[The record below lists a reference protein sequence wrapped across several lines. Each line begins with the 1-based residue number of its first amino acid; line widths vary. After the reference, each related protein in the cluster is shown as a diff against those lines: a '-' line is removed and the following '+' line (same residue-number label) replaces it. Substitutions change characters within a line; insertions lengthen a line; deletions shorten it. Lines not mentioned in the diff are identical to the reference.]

1 MKLTTI
7 TNQILLKN
15 TSKALLEAI
24 TGDASVVQKQL
35 FSLGNELK
43 ADGEDVTDD
52 EVQAA
57 LLGALIDAD
66 GKVDNVDVSDV
77 EAIKQDIKE
86 SRTYIIQ
93 ESGVLHSIEL
103 AGTILGN
110 AALLHA
116 LAGGF
121 SKVGIKVDENSLK
134 QKIEKVVNLIK
145 KVTGFPAKMM
155 EKAFMWISKK
165 LGFSQFGQKVA
176 GLSGV
181 LVVTVAFLALAI
193 YLFPSVGSGLLLM
206 FAISGMIGKTV
217 EIAKILKEIWE
228 HVEEELGHAATSDTV
243 SVIGQ
248 R

>member
-15 TSKALLEAI
+15 TSKVLLEAI
-24 TGDASVVQKQL
+24 TGDASTVQKQL

-57 LLGALIDAD
+57 LLGALIDAN
-66 GKVDNVDVSDV
+66 GKVDSVDVSDV

-86 SRTYIIQ
+86 SRTHIIQ
-93 ESGVLHSIEL
+93 ESGILHSIEA
-103 AGTILGN
+103 AGTVLGN
-110 AALLHA
+110 AALLNA

-121 SKVGIKVDENSLK
+121 SKVGIKVDQNSLK
-134 QKIEKVVNLIK
+134 QKIEKVVSLIK

-155 EKAFMWISKK
+155 EKAFEWISKK

-181 LVVTVAFLALAI
+181 LIVTIAFLALAI
-193 YLFPSVGSGLLLM
+193 YLFPSIGSGVLLV

-217 EIAKILKEIWE
+217 EIANIIKEIWE
-228 HVEEELGHAATSDTV
+228 HIKEELAGATPSNTT
-243 SVIGQ
+243 SAFN
-248 R
+248 

>member
-7 TNQILLKN
+7 TNQIILKN

-24 TGDASVVQKQL
+24 TGDASTVQKKL
-35 FSLGNELK
+35 FNLGNELK

-57 LLGALIDAD
+57 LLGALIDAN
-66 GKVDNVDVSDV
+66 GKVDSVDVSDV

-86 SRTYIIQ
+86 SRTYVIQ

-103 AGTILGN
+103 AGTVLGN

-121 SKVGIKVDENSLK
+121 SKVGIKVNENTLK

-145 KVTGFPAKMM
+145 KITGFPAKMM

-181 LVVTVAFLALAI
+181 LIVTVAFLALAI
-193 YLFPSVGSGLLLM
+193 YLFPSIGSGVLLM
-206 FAISGMIGKTV
+206 FAISGMIGKTM
-217 EIAKILKEIWE
+217 EIANIIKEIWE
-228 HVEEELGHAATSDTV
+228 HVKEELGDAMSSDATGAIS
-243 SVIGQ
+243 
-248 R
+248 

>member
-7 TNQILLKN
+7 TNQIILKN

-24 TGDASVVQKQL
+24 TGDASAVQKQL
-35 FSLGNELK
+35 FNLGNELK
-43 ADGEDVTDD
+43 AGGEDVTDD

-57 LLGALIDAD
+57 LLGALIDAN

-86 SRTYIIQ
+86 SRTHIIQ
-93 ESGVLHSIEL
+93 ESGILHSIEA
-103 AGTILGN
+103 AGTVLGN
-110 AALLHA
+110 AALLNA

-121 SKVGIKVDENSLK
+121 GKVGIKVDQNSLK
-134 QKIEKVVNLIK
+134 QKIEKVVSLIK

-155 EKAFMWISKK
+155 EKAFEWISKK

-181 LVVTVAFLALAI
+181 LIVTIAFLALAI
-193 YLFPSVGSGLLLM
+193 YLFPSMGSGVLLV

-217 EIAKILKEIWE
+217 EIANIIKEIWE
-228 HVEEELGHAATSDTV
+228 HIKEELAGATPSNTT
-243 SVIGQ
+243 SAFN
-248 R
+248 

>member
-24 TGDASVVQKQL
+24 TGDASIVQKQL

-116 LAGGF
+116 LAGGL

-181 LVVTVAFLALAI
+181 LIITVAFLALAI

>member
-7 TNQILLKN
+7 TNQIILKN
-15 TSKALLEAI
+15 TSRVLLEAI
-24 TGDASVVQKQL
+24 TGDASAVQKQL
-35 FSLGNELK
+35 FNLGNELK

-57 LLGALIDAD
+57 LLGALIDAN
-66 GKVDNVDVSDV
+66 GKVDSVDVSDV

-86 SRTYIIQ
+86 SRTYVIQ
-93 ESGVLHSIEL
+93 ESGILHGIEA
-103 AGTILGN
+103 AGTVLGN
-110 AALLHA
+110 AALLNT

-121 SKVGIKVDENSLK
+121 SKVGIKVNENTLK

-181 LVVTVAFLALAI
+181 LIVTVAFLALAI
-193 YLFPSVGSGLLLM
+193 YLFPSIGSGVLLV
-206 FAISGMIGKTV
+206 FAISGMIGKTI
-217 EIAKILKEIWE
+217 EIANIIKEIWE
-228 HVEEELGHAATSDTV
+228 HVKEELGDAMSADSTSAI
-243 SVIGQ
+243 S
-248 R
+248 

>member
-15 TSKALLEAI
+15 TSKVLLEAI
-24 TGDASVVQKQL
+24 TGDASTIQKQL

-43 ADGEDVTDD
+43 ADGEDITDD
-52 EVQAA
+52 EIQAA
-57 LLGALIDAD
+57 LLGALIDAN
-66 GKVDNVDVSDV
+66 GKVDSVDVSDV

-86 SRTYIIQ
+86 SRSYVIQ

-103 AGTILGN
+103 AGTVLGN

-121 SKVGIKVDENSLK
+121 SKVGIKLNENTLK

-155 EKAFMWISKK
+155 EKAFVWISKK

-181 LVVTVAFLALAI
+181 LIITVAFLALAL
-193 YLFPSVGSGLLLM
+193 YLFPSIGSGVLLM

-228 HVEEELGHAATSDTV
+228 HVQEELGASATSDTMGIV
-243 SVIGQ
+243 SQ

>member
-7 TNQILLKN
+7 TNQIILKN
-15 TSKALLEAI
+15 TSKALSEAI
-24 TGDASVVQKQL
+24 TGDASAVQKKL
-35 FSLGNELK
+35 FNLGNELK

-57 LLGALIDAD
+57 LLGALIDAN
-66 GKVDNVDVSDV
+66 GKVDSVDVSDV

-86 SRTYIIQ
+86 SRTYVIQ
-93 ESGVLHSIEL
+93 ESGILHGIEA
-103 AGTILGN
+103 AGTVLGN
-110 AALLHA
+110 AALLNA

-121 SKVGIKVDENSLK
+121 SKVGIKVNENLLK

-155 EKAFMWISKK
+155 EKAFEWISKK

-181 LVVTVAFLALAI
+181 LIVTVAFLALAI
-193 YLFPSVGSGLLLM
+193 YLFPSIGSGVLLM
-206 FAISGMIGKTV
+206 FAISGMIGKTM
-217 EIAKILKEIWE
+217 EIANIIKEIWE
-228 HVEEELGHAATSDTV
+228 HVKEELGDAMSSDATGAIS
-243 SVIGQ
+243 
-248 R
+248 

>member
-1 MKLTTI
+1 MTLR
-7 TNQILLKN
+7 LK
-15 TSKALLEAI
+15 I
-24 TGDASVVQKQL
+24 
-35 FSLGNELK
+35 SL
-43 ADGEDVTDD
+43 APYP
-52 EVQAA
+52 
-57 LLGALIDAD
+57 
-66 GKVDNVDVSDV
+66 
-77 EAIKQDIKE
+77 DIKE
-86 SRTYIIQ
+86 SKTYVIQ

-121 SKVGIKVDENSLK
+121 NKVGIKVDENSLK

-228 HVEEELGHAATSDTV
+228 HVEEELGHAATSNTV
-243 SVIGQ
+243 SIVGQ

>member
-7 TNQILLKN
+7 INQIILKN
-15 TSKALLEAI
+15 TSRVLLEAI
-24 TGDASVVQKQL
+24 TGDASAVQKQL
-35 FSLGNELK
+35 FNLGNELK

-57 LLGALIDAD
+57 LLGALIDAN
-66 GKVDNVDVSDV
+66 GKVDSVDVSDV

-86 SRTYIIQ
+86 SRTYVIQ
-93 ESGVLHSIEL
+93 ESGILHGIEA
-103 AGTILGN
+103 AGTVLGN
-110 AALLHA
+110 AALLHT

-121 SKVGIKVDENSLK
+121 NKVGIKVNENALK

-181 LVVTVAFLALAI
+181 LIITIAFLALAI
-193 YLFPSVGSGLLLM
+193 YLFPSIGSGVLLV
-206 FAISGMIGKTV
+206 FAISGMIGKTI
-217 EIAKILKEIWE
+217 EIANIIKEIWE
-228 HVEEELGHAATSDTV
+228 HVKEELGDAMSADSTGV
-243 SVIGQ
+243 YN
-248 R
+248 

>member
-7 TNQILLKN
+7 TNQIILKN

-24 TGDASVVQKQL
+24 TGDASAVQKQL
-35 FSLGNELK
+35 FNLGNELK

-57 LLGALIDAD
+57 LLGALIDAN
-66 GKVDNVDVSDV
+66 GKVDSVDVSDV

-86 SRTYIIQ
+86 SRTYVIR
-93 ESGVLHSIEL
+93 ESGILHGIEA
-103 AGTILGN
+103 AGTVLGN
-110 AALLHA
+110 AALLNA

-121 SKVGIKVDENSLK
+121 GKVGIKVDQNSLK

-155 EKAFMWISKK
+155 EKAFEWISKK
-165 LGFSQFGQKVA
+165 LGFSQFGQKIA

-181 LVVTVAFLALAI
+181 LIVTIAFLALAI
-193 YLFPSVGSGLLLM
+193 YLFPSIGSGVLLV

-217 EIAKILKEIWE
+217 EIANIIKEIWE
-228 HVEEELGHAATSDTV
+228 HIKEEFEDAVSSDATG
-243 SVIGQ
+243 VIS
-248 R
+248 

>member
-7 TNQILLKN
+7 TNQIILKN

-24 TGDASVVQKQL
+24 TGDASAVQKQL
-35 FSLGNELK
+35 FNLGNELK
-43 ADGEDVTDD
+43 AGGEDVTDD

-57 LLGALIDAD
+57 LLGALIDAN

-86 SRTYIIQ
+86 SRTHIIQ
-93 ESGVLHSIEL
+93 ESGILHSIEA
-103 AGTILGN
+103 AGTVLGN
-110 AALLHA
+110 AALLNA

-121 SKVGIKVDENSLK
+121 GKVGIKVDQNSLK
-134 QKIEKVVNLIK
+134 QKIEKVVSLIK

-155 EKAFMWISKK
+155 EKAFEWISKK

-181 LVVTVAFLALAI
+181 LIVTVAFLALAI
-193 YLFPSVGSGLLLM
+193 YLFPSIGSGVLLV

-217 EIAKILKEIWE
+217 EIANIIKEIWE
-228 HVEEELGHAATSDTV
+228 HVKEELGDAMSADSTGV
-243 SVIGQ
+243 YN
-248 R
+248 

>member
-7 TNQILLKN
+7 TNQIILKN
-15 TSKALLEAI
+15 TSRILLEAI
-24 TGDASVVQKQL
+24 TGDASAVQKQL
-35 FSLGNELK
+35 FNLGNELK

-57 LLGALIDAD
+57 LLGALIDAN
-66 GKVDNVDVSDV
+66 GKVDSVDVSDV

-86 SRTYIIQ
+86 SRTYVIQ
-93 ESGVLHSIEL
+93 ESGILHGIEA
-103 AGTILGN
+103 AGTVLGN
-110 AALLHA
+110 AALLHT

-121 SKVGIKVDENSLK
+121 SKVGIKVNENTLK

-181 LVVTVAFLALAI
+181 LIITIAFLALAI
-193 YLFPSVGSGLLLM
+193 YLFPSIGSGVLLV
-206 FAISGMIGKTV
+206 FAISGMIGKTI
-217 EIAKILKEIWE
+217 EIANIIKEIWE
-228 HVEEELGHAATSDTV
+228 HIKEELGDAMSDDSTGV
-243 SVIGQ
+243 YN
-248 R
+248 